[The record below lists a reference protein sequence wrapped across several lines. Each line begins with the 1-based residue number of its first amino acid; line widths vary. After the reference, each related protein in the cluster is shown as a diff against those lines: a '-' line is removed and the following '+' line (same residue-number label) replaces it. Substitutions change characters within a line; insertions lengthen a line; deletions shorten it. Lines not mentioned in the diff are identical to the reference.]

1 MTDDEAGRL
10 GENVGT
16 SPVTD
21 EEAGNVSVDA
31 GAGLGV
37 GREDGAWLLGVGD
50 VVVDSTGAVVVDVAD
65 EETPEVSCD
74 TSSDDIYAS
83 SSLACSS
90 SACSSLASLAS

>member
-21 EEAGNVSVDA
+21 EEAGNVGVDA

-50 VVVDSTGAVVVDVAD
+50 VVVDRTGAVVADVAD
-65 EETPEVSCD
+65 VA
-74 TSSDDIYAS
+74 DDAWIGVGDVVVD
-83 SSLACSS
+83 
-90 SACSSLASLAS
+90 